1 MELLLIAGGGGGASS
16 HATNETSDMDAQG
29 LLSPWTDYKNSIK
42 IPGHTD
48 DAGILYFQMIQRKQY
63 PKILN
68 PLNINQS

>member
-42 IPGHTD
+42 IPDHTD
-48 DAGILYFQMIQRKQY
+48 DAGIL
-63 PKILN
+63 
-68 PLNINQS
+68 

>member
-48 DAGILYFQMIQRKQY
+48 DAGIL
-63 PKILN
+63 
-68 PLNINQS
+68 